1 MYLAF
6 IDILCYAFVFTS
18 LTLCVPLGQS
28 WRYFAFREADY
39 AAHHAK
45 LAS

>member
-6 IDILCYAFVFTS
+6 IDILCYAFFVTS
-18 LTLCVPLGQS
+18 LTLCVLLRQP